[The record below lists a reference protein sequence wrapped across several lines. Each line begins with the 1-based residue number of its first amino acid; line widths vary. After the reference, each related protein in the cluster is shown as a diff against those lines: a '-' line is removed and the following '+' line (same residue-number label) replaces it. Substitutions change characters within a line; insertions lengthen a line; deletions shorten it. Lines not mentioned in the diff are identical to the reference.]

1 VVLNGGAA
9 EQEAAMNAVSHRQGL
24 VVLALCVA
32 FGGGCGK
39 GLKLVPVSGVVV
51 NGNKPVTRATIAFA
65 AEAPP
70 GVQTLDGYGS
80 TDAEGKFTIQT
91 ITQGPGVPA
100 GRYKLVLHSETDSAR
115 FIPNSI
121 TSLTT
126 TPLVVE
132 VPEDGTQDLKLDLSK
147 YK

>member
-1 VVLNGGAA
+1 MSSVY
-9 EQEAAMNAVSHRQGL
+9 RRRGL
-24 VVLALCVA
+24 VFLALCA
-32 FGGGCGK
+32 LTGGGCGK

-51 NGNKPVTRATIAFA
+51 NGNKPVSRATIAFA

-70 GVQTLDGYGS
+70 GTQTLDGYGS
-80 TDAEGKFTIQT
+80 TDEEGKFTIQT

-100 GRYKLVLHSETDSAR
+100 GRYKLVLHSETASAR
-115 FIPNSI
+115 LIPGSI

-126 TPLVVE
+126 TPLVVDI
-132 VPEDGTQDLKLDLSK
+132 PEDGTQDLKLDLGK

>member
-1 VVLNGGAA
+1 
-9 EQEAAMNAVSHRQGL
+9 MNSVNCRLGL
-24 VVLALCVA
+24 VLLALCVA
-32 FGGGCGK
+32 AGGGCGK

-65 AEAPP
+65 AEASP
-70 GVQTLDGYGS
+70 GTPTLDGYGS

-100 GRYKLVLHSETDSAR
+100 GRYKLVLHSETESAR
-115 FIPNSI
+115 LIPNSL

-126 TPLVVE
+126 TPLVVDI
-132 VPEDGTQDLKLDLSK
+132 PEDGTQDLRLDLSK